1 MRRIRLLLVALV
13 LVAAPVSAQTSTPF
27 RLSAAALIAAHGAD
41 LATTEHCLGSGRCHE
56 TNPALRLFTTSPG
69 VFGAVKMGLAAVT
82 VLGTVRL
89 HKNHPKLATALNCGM
104 MALFGGIA
112 VHNARV
118 GS

>member
-1 MRRIRLLLVALV
+1 MRRILLLLVALV

-41 LATTEHCLGSGRCHE
+41 LATTEYCLGAQRCHE

-69 VFGAVKMGLAAVT
+69 VFGAVKLGLAAGT

-89 HKNHPKLATALNCGM
+89 HNDHPRLATALNLAM
-104 MALFGGIA
+104 TALFSGFAI
-112 VHNARV
+112 HNARV
-118 GS
+118 GQ